1 MARISWDVMAAFVIA
16 VLLAIAFTWIAE
28 VSRDFVL
35 LGLAWFVVLLVAV
48 LGVRQTRGGEEGGG
62 PT

>member
-1 MARISWDVMAAFVIA
+1 MVRISWDVIAAFVIA

-35 LGLAWFVVLLVAV
+35 LALAWFVVLLVAA
-48 LGVRQTRGGEEGGG
+48 LGARQTRGEEGGG